1 MCRAAAAYL
10 AASLT
15 AMHDDIALA
24 RVDLDAY
31 GLKCAPA
38 QRGSVPRIDVKMKR
52 PKAEGAMVARAVA
65 KRLDLASAMRADKAL
80 IVFGKAFL
88 FHKKAPQ
95 KFRYRKG

>member
-10 AASLT
+10 AAGLT
-15 AMHDDIALA
+15 AMHDDVALA

-31 GLKCAPA
+31 GLKRAA
-38 QRGSVPRIDVKMKR
+38 ARGGSVPRVNIKVKR

-65 KRLDLASAMRADKAL
+65 KRLDLASAKRADKAL

-95 KFRYRKG
+95 NFRYRKG